1 MLLLQLHRNP
11 QIPARL
17 FFKEAFFM
25 TASMNASN
33 EAKRFYI
40 TTPIYYPSANL
51 HIGHAYCTV
60 MADTMTRYKRMQG
73 YETYFLTGSDEHG
86 QKIERVAK
94 AEGVTPIEYTD
105 KIVATF
111 QALWERLLISNDDF
125 IRTTQPRHMEVVQKI
140 FTTIYEKGDI
150 YKSEYEG
157 HYCTPCETFFT
168 ERQLED
174 GNCPDCGRPTE
185 LIKEESYFFKMS
197 KYQDQLLQYIEDHPD
212 FIQPVARRN
221 EMINFIKQGLEDLC
235 ISRTTF
241 DWGIPVPINEK
252 HVIYVW
258 FDALTN
264 YISALGYGTDNDELY
279 QKFWPANI
287 HLVGKDIAR
296 FHAIIWPCILMAADL
311 PLPKQVF
318 GHGWVLLNSGKMSK
332 SKGNVVDP
340 NVLLDKYGVD
350 AIRYFL
356 LREISTGSDGYYSE
370 EALVNRI
377 NIDLANDYGN
387 LVSRSVAMID
397 KYFDGIVPAPADTP
411 ASEFDAELKALAET
425 VGVDAAEYLEKMD
438 FPNALASIWKLISRA
453 NKYIDETAPWVLAK
467 DESKKAALGT
477 VMYNLMECIRMST
490 ILLAPF
496 MPLVPGKVAEQTGQ
510 TLEGRTWADGCTWG
524 NVETGVKVN
533 KKEAIFPRIDPKSL
547 DLPKE
552 EVKAE
557 APKVEAKKEPKQDAP
572 KEETPAEAK
581 AEITYDDFA
590 KLDLRVVEVLECSKV
605 EKADKLLQFKLKMGD
620 EIRTVVSGIA
630 KFYESP
636 EELVGKKL
644 VLVANLAP
652 KKIRGIVSHGMLL
665 SAATD
670 DDSLLQVLQVTH
682 EDIPSGATVC

>member
-1 MLLLQLHRNP
+1 
-11 QIPARL
+11 
-17 FFKEAFFM
+17 M
-25 TASMNASN
+25 TESAT
-33 EAKRFYI
+33 EPKHFYI

-94 AEGVTPIEYTD
+94 AQGVTPIAYTD

-111 QALWERLLISNDDF
+111 QDLWKRLLISNDDF

-140 FTTIYEKGDI
+140 FETIYEKGDI

-157 HYCTPCETFFT
+157 YYCTPCETFFT

-241 DWGIPVPINEK
+241 DWGIPVPINDK

-264 YISALGYGTDNDELY
+264 YISALGYGTEHDELY
-279 QKFWPANI
+279 KKFWPADI

-311 PLPKQVF
+311 PLPKQIF

-370 EALVNRI
+370 ESLVKRI
-377 NIDLANDYGN
+377 NTDLANDFGN
-387 LVSRSVAMID
+387 LVSRTVAMIGQF
-397 KYFDGIVPAPADTP
+397 FDGLIPSATDAP
-411 ASEFDAELKALAET
+411 ASEFDAELKDLALS
-425 VGVDAAEYLEKMD
+425 VGNEAAQYLEKMD
-438 FPNALASIWKLISRA
+438 FPNALAAIWKLISRA

-467 DESKKAALGT
+467 EESKKPALGN
-477 VMYNLMECIRMST
+477 VLYNLMECIRIST
-490 ILLAPF
+490 ILLSPF

-510 TLEGRTWADGCTWG
+510 ALEGCTWADGCVWG
-524 NVETGVKVN
+524 QVTTGVKVC
-533 KKEAIFPRIDPKSL
+533 KKDAIFPRIDPKSL

-552 EVKAE
+552 ENKENGKAPQP
-557 APKVEAKKEPKQDAP
+557 AKAEAKKEVK
-572 KEETPAEAK
+572 AEPVAESK

-590 KLDLRVVEVLECSKV
+590 KLDLRVVEVLACSKV
-605 EKADKLLQFKLKMGD
+605 EKADKLLQFQLKMGD

-630 KFYESP
+630 KFYENP
-636 EELVGKKL
+636 QDLVGKKL

-652 KKIRGIVSHGMLL
+652 KKIRGVVSHGMLL

-670 DDSLLQVLQVTH
+670 DDSLLEVLQVAKS
-682 EDIPSGATVC
+682 EIPSGSTVC

>member
-1 MLLLQLHRNP
+1 MP
-11 QIPARL
+11 
-17 FFKEAFFM
+17 ES
-25 TASMNASN
+25 TN
-33 EAKRFYI
+33 EPKRFYI

-552 EVKAE
+552 DVKAE
-557 APKVEAKKEPKQDAP
+557 APKVEAKKEPKQEAP
-572 KEETPAEAK
+572 KDETPAEAK

>member
-1 MLLLQLHRNP
+1 MP
-11 QIPARL
+11 
-17 FFKEAFFM
+17 ES
-25 TASMNASN
+25 TN
-33 EAKRFYI
+33 EPKRFYI

-397 KYFDGIVPAPADTP
+397 KYFDGIIPAPADTP

-557 APKVEAKKEPKQDAP
+557 APKVEAKKEPKQEAP

>member
-1 MLLLQLHRNP
+1 
-11 QIPARL
+11 
-17 FFKEAFFM
+17 M
-25 TASMNASN
+25 TQVAP
-33 EAKRFYI
+33 EQKRFYI

-94 AEGVTPIEYTD
+94 AQGVTPIQYTD

-111 QALWERLLISNDDF
+111 QDLWKRLLISNDDF
-125 IRTTQPRHMEVVQKI
+125 IRTTQPRHMDVVQKI
-140 FTTIYEKGDI
+140 FKTIYEKGDI

-168 ERQLED
+168 ERQLVD

-221 EMINFIKQGLEDLC
+221 EMISFIKQGLEDLC

-241 DWGIPVPINEK
+241 DWGIPVPINDK

-264 YISALGYGTDNDELY
+264 YISALGYGTDNDELF
-279 QKFWPANI
+279 QKFWPADI

-370 EALVNRI
+370 ESLVKRI
-377 NIDLANDYGN
+377 NTDLANDFGN
-387 LVSRSVAMID
+387 LVSRTVAMID
-397 KYFDGIVPAPADTP
+397 KYFEGIVPAPADTP
-411 ASEFDAELKALAET
+411 ASEFDAELKELALS
-425 VGVDAAEYLEKMD
+425 VGNEAAACLEKMD
-438 FPNALASIWKLISRA
+438 FPNALAAIWKLISRA

-467 DESKKAALGT
+467 DESKKAVLGT
-477 VMYNLMECIRMST
+477 VLYNLMECIRIST

-510 TLEGRTWADGCTWG
+510 TLEGRTWADGCIWG
-524 NVETGVKVN
+524 QVETGVKVC
-533 KKEAIFPRIDPKSL
+533 KKDAIFPRIDPKSL

-552 EVKAE
+552 DAKAEKAKEEKPAAKAEVKKETKQAAE
-557 APKVEAKKEPKQDAP
+557 E
-572 KEETPAEAK
+572 PAESK

-630 KFYESP
+630 KFYETP

-652 KKIRGIVSHGMLL
+652 KKIRGIMSHGMLL

-670 DDSLLQVLQVTH
+670 DDSLLEVLQVSKA
-682 EDIPSGATVC
+682 EIPSGSTVC

>member
-1 MLLLQLHRNP
+1 MP
-11 QIPARL
+11 
-17 FFKEAFFM
+17 ES
-25 TASMNASN
+25 TN
-33 EAKRFYI
+33 EPKRFYI

-197 KYQDQLLQYIEDHPD
+197 KYQDQLLQYIENHPD

-552 EVKAE
+552 DVKAE
-557 APKVEAKKEPKQDAP
+557 APKVEAKKEPKQEAP

>member
-1 MLLLQLHRNP
+1 MP
-11 QIPARL
+11 
-17 FFKEAFFM
+17 ES
-25 TASMNASN
+25 TN
-33 EAKRFYI
+33 EPKRFYI

-140 FTTIYEKGDI
+140 FQTIYEKGDI

-168 ERQLED
+168 ERQLVD

-197 KYQDQLLQYIEDHPD
+197 KYQDQLLQYIDEHPD

-241 DWGIPVPINEK
+241 DWGIPVPINDK

-264 YISALGYGTDNDELY
+264 YISALGYGTDNDDLY
-279 QKFWPANI
+279 QKFWPADI

-311 PLPKQVF
+311 PLPQQVF

-397 KYFDGIVPAPADTP
+397 KYFDGIVPAPAVAP

-425 VGVDAAEYLEKMD
+425 VGVDAAAYLEKMD
-438 FPNALASIWKLISRA
+438 FPNALASIWRLISRA

-467 DESKKAALGT
+467 DENKKADLGT
-477 VMYNLMECIRMST
+477 VLYNLMECIRMST

-510 TLEGRTWADGCTWG
+510 QLEGRTWADGCTWG
-524 NVETGVKVN
+524 NVETGVKVC

-552 EVKAE
+552 EVKTE
-557 APKVEAKKEPKQDAP
+557 APKAEAKKETK
-572 KEETPAEAK
+572 KEEKTEAKQEEPVEGK

-652 KKIRGIVSHGMLL
+652 KKIRGIMSHGMLL

>member
-1 MLLLQLHRNP
+1 MP
-11 QIPARL
+11 
-17 FFKEAFFM
+17 ES
-25 TASMNASN
+25 TN
-33 EAKRFYI
+33 EPKRFYI

-140 FTTIYEKGDI
+140 FQTIYEKGDI

-168 ERQLED
+168 ERQLVD

-197 KYQDQLLQYIEDHPD
+197 KYQDQLLQYIDEHPD

-241 DWGIPVPINEK
+241 DWGIPVPINDK

-264 YISALGYGTDNDELY
+264 YISALGYGTDNDDLY
-279 QKFWPANI
+279 QKFWPADI

-397 KYFDGIVPAPADTP
+397 KYFDGIVPAPAATP

-425 VGVDAAEYLEKMD
+425 VGVDAAAYLEKMD
-438 FPNALASIWKLISRA
+438 FPNALASIWRLISRA

-467 DESKKAALGT
+467 DENKKADLGT
-477 VMYNLMECIRMST
+477 VLYNLMECIRMST

-510 TLEGRTWADGCTWG
+510 QLEGRTWADGCTWG
-524 NVETGVKVN
+524 NVETGVKVC

-557 APKVEAKKEPKQDAP
+557 APKAEAKKEEKTEAKQ
-572 KEETPAEAK
+572 EEPAEGK

-652 KKIRGIVSHGMLL
+652 KKIRGIMSHGMLL

>member
-1 MLLLQLHRNP
+1 MP
-11 QIPARL
+11 
-17 FFKEAFFM
+17 ES
-25 TASMNASN
+25 TN
-33 EAKRFYI
+33 EPKRFYI

-552 EVKAE
+552 DVKAE
-557 APKVEAKKEPKQDAP
+557 APKVEAKKEPKQEPP

>member
-1 MLLLQLHRNP
+1 
-11 QIPARL
+11 
-17 FFKEAFFM
+17 M
-25 TASMNASN
+25 TESA

-140 FTTIYEKGDI
+140 FQTIYEKGDI

-168 ERQLED
+168 ERQLVD

-241 DWGIPVPINEK
+241 DWGIPVPINDK

-264 YISALGYGTDNDELY
+264 YISALGYGTDNDELF
-279 QKFWPANI
+279 QKFWPADI

-296 FHAIIWPCILMAADL
+296 FHAIIWPCILMAAGL

-397 KYFDGIVPAPADTP
+397 KYFGGIVPAPAATP
-411 ASEFDAELKALAET
+411 ASEFDADLKALAET
-425 VGVDAAEYLEKMD
+425 VGTDAAAYLEKMD

-467 DESKKAALGT
+467 DESKKADLGT
-477 VMYNLMECIRMST
+477 VLYNLMECIRIST
-490 ILLAPF
+490 ILLTPF

-524 NVETGVKVN
+524 NVETGVKVC

-552 EVKAE
+552 DAKAE
-557 APKVEAKKEPKQDAP
+557 QPAKESKKETKQEAKKEEAP
-572 KEETPAEAK
+572 AAEGK

-682 EDIPSGATVC
+682 EDIPSGSTVC

>member
-1 MLLLQLHRNP
+1 
-11 QIPARL
+11 
-17 FFKEAFFM
+17 M
-25 TASMNASN
+25 T
-33 EAKRFYI
+33 EEQKRFYI

-94 AEGVTPIEYTD
+94 AQGVTPIEYTD

-111 QALWERLLISNDDF
+111 QDLWKRLLISNDDF
-125 IRTTQPRHMEVVQKI
+125 IRTTQPRHMEVVQQI
-140 FTTIYEKGDI
+140 FKTIYEKGDI

-168 ERQLED
+168 ERQLVD

-197 KYQDQLLQYIEDHPD
+197 KYQDRLLQYIEEHPD
-212 FIQPVARRN
+212 FIQPAARRN
-221 EMINFIKQGLEDLC
+221 EMISFIKQGLEDLC

-241 DWGIPVPINEK
+241 DWGIPVPINDK

-264 YISALGYGTDNDELY
+264 YISALGYGTDHDELF

-311 PLPKQVF
+311 PLPKQIF

-370 EALVNRI
+370 EALVKRI
-377 NIDLANDYGN
+377 NTDLANDFGN
-387 LVSRSVAMID
+387 LVSRTVAMID
-397 KYFDGIVPAPADTP
+397 KYFEGAVPAPADTP
-411 ASEFDAELKALAET
+411 ASQFDAELKELALS
-425 VGVDAAEYLEKMD
+425 VGNEAAACLEKMD
-438 FPNALASIWKLISRA
+438 FPNALAAIWKLISRA

-467 DESKKAALGT
+467 DESQRAVLGT
-477 VMYNLMECIRMST
+477 VLYNLMESIRIST

-510 TLEGRTWADGCTWG
+510 TLEGRAWADGCVWG
-524 NVETGVKVN
+524 QVETGVKVC
-533 KKEAIFPRIDPKSL
+533 KKDAIFPRIDPKSL

-552 EVKAE
+552 D
-557 APKVEAKKEPKQDAP
+557 AKPEKT
-572 KEETPAEAK
+572 KEETPAAKAEAKKEAKQTAEAPTQAK

-630 KFYESP
+630 KFYENP

-670 DDSLLQVLQVTH
+670 DDSLLEVLQVSKA
-682 EDIPSGATVC
+682 EIPSGSTVC

>member
-1 MLLLQLHRNP
+1 MP
-11 QIPARL
+11 
-17 FFKEAFFM
+17 ES
-25 TASMNASN
+25 TN
-33 EAKRFYI
+33 EPKRFYI

-140 FTTIYEKGDI
+140 FQTIYEKGDI

-168 ERQLED
+168 ERQLVD

-197 KYQDQLLQYIEDHPD
+197 KYQDQLLQYIDEHPD

-241 DWGIPVPINEK
+241 DWGIPVPINDK

-264 YISALGYGTDNDELY
+264 YISALGYGTDNDDLY
-279 QKFWPANI
+279 QKFWPADI

-397 KYFDGIVPAPADTP
+397 KYFDGIVPAPAATP

-425 VGVDAAEYLEKMD
+425 VGVDAAAYLEKMD
-438 FPNALASIWKLISRA
+438 FPNALASIWRLISRA

-467 DESKKAALGT
+467 DENKKADLGT
-477 VMYNLMECIRMST
+477 VLYNLMECIRMST

-510 TLEGRTWADGCTWG
+510 QLEGRTWADGCTWG
-524 NVETGVKVN
+524 NVETGVKVC

-557 APKVEAKKEPKQDAP
+557 APKAEAKKETK
-572 KEETPAEAK
+572 KEEKTEAKQEEPAEGK

-652 KKIRGIVSHGMLL
+652 KKIRGIMSHGMLL

-682 EDIPSGATVC
+682 DDIPSGATVC

>member
-1 MLLLQLHRNP
+1 MP
-11 QIPARL
+11 
-17 FFKEAFFM
+17 ES
-25 TASMNASN
+25 TN
-33 EAKRFYI
+33 EPKRFYI

-140 FTTIYEKGDI
+140 FQTIYEKGDI

-168 ERQLED
+168 ERQLVD

-197 KYQDQLLQYIEDHPD
+197 KYQDQLLQYIDEHPD

-241 DWGIPVPINEK
+241 DWGIPVPINDK

-264 YISALGYGTDNDELY
+264 YISALGYGTGNDDLY
-279 QKFWPANI
+279 QKFWPADI

-397 KYFDGIVPAPADTP
+397 KYFDGIVPAPAATP

-425 VGVDAAEYLEKMD
+425 VGVDAAAYLEKMD
-438 FPNALASIWKLISRA
+438 FPNALASIWRLISRA

-467 DESKKAALGT
+467 DENKKADLGT
-477 VMYNLMECIRMST
+477 VLYNLMECIRMST

-510 TLEGRTWADGCTWG
+510 QLEGRTWADGCTWG
-524 NVETGVKVN
+524 NVETGVKVC

-552 EVKAE
+552 EVKTE
-557 APKVEAKKEPKQDAP
+557 APKAEAKKETK
-572 KEETPAEAK
+572 KEEKTEAKQEEPAEGK

-652 KKIRGIVSHGMLL
+652 KKIRGIMSHGMLL

>member
-1 MLLLQLHRNP
+1 MP
-11 QIPARL
+11 
-17 FFKEAFFM
+17 ES
-25 TASMNASN
+25 TN
-33 EAKRFYI
+33 EPKRFYI

-140 FTTIYEKGDI
+140 FQTIYEKGDI

-168 ERQLED
+168 ERQLVD

-197 KYQDQLLQYIEDHPD
+197 KYQDQLLQYIDEHPD

-241 DWGIPVPINEK
+241 DWGIPVPINDK

-264 YISALGYGTDNDELY
+264 YISALGYGTDNDALY
-279 QKFWPANI
+279 QKFWPADI

-397 KYFDGIVPAPADTP
+397 KYFDGIVPAPAATP

-425 VGVDAAEYLEKMD
+425 VGVDAAAYLEKMD
-438 FPNALASIWKLISRA
+438 FPNALASIWRLISRA

-467 DESKKAALGT
+467 DENKKADLGT
-477 VMYNLMECIRMST
+477 VLYNLMECIRMST

-510 TLEGRTWADGCTWG
+510 QLEGRTWADGCTWG
-524 NVETGVKVN
+524 NVETGVKVC

-552 EVKAE
+552 EVKTE
-557 APKVEAKKEPKQDAP
+557 APKAEAKKETK
-572 KEETPAEAK
+572 KEEKTEAKQEEPAEGK

-652 KKIRGIVSHGMLL
+652 KKIRGIMSHGMLL

>member
-1 MLLLQLHRNP
+1 MP
-11 QIPARL
+11 
-17 FFKEAFFM
+17 ES
-25 TASMNASN
+25 TN
-33 EAKRFYI
+33 EPKRFYI

-467 DESKKAALGT
+467 DESKEAALGT

-552 EVKAE
+552 DVKAE
-557 APKVEAKKEPKQDAP
+557 APKVEAKKEPKQEAP
-572 KEETPAEAK
+572 KEETLAEAK

>member
-1 MLLLQLHRNP
+1 MP
-11 QIPARL
+11 
-17 FFKEAFFM
+17 ES
-25 TASMNASN
+25 TN
-33 EAKRFYI
+33 EPKRFYI

-241 DWGIPVPINEK
+241 DWGIPVPINDK

-557 APKVEAKKEPKQDAP
+557 APKVEAKKEPKQEAP
-572 KEETPAEAK
+572 KEEIPAEAK

>member
-1 MLLLQLHRNP
+1 MS
-11 QIPARL
+11 
-17 FFKEAFFM
+17 
-25 TASMNASN
+25 TTN
-33 EAKRFYI
+33 EPKRFYI

-140 FTTIYEKGDI
+140 FKTIYDKGDI

-168 ERQLED
+168 ERQLVD

-212 FIQPVARRN
+212 FIQPATRRN

-241 DWGIPVPINEK
+241 DWGIPVPIDDK

-264 YISALGYGTDNDELY
+264 YISALGYTSDNDELF
-279 QKFWPANI
+279 QKFWPADI

-397 KYFDGIVPAPADTP
+397 KYFDGIVPAPAADP
-411 ASEFDAELKALAET
+411 ASEFDADLKALAES
-425 VGVDAAEYLEKMD
+425 VGNDAAAYLEKMD
-438 FPNALASIWKLISRA
+438 FPNALAAIWKLISRA

-467 DESKKAALGT
+467 DESKKADLST
-477 VMYNLMECIRMST
+477 VLYNLMECIRIST
-490 ILLAPF
+490 ILLTPF

-510 TLEGRTWADGCTWG
+510 TLDGCTWADGCTWG
-524 NVETGVKVN
+524 NVETGVKVC
-533 KKEAIFPRIDPKSL
+533 KKEAIFPRIDPKTL

-552 EVKAE
+552 DAKAE
-557 APKVEAKKEPKQDAP
+557 APAKETKKEKKPEAKKEAP
-572 KEETPAEAK
+572 AAEAGAEEAK

-630 KFYESP
+630 KFYENP
-636 EELVGKKL
+636 EALIGKKL

-682 EDIPSGATVC
+682 DDIPSGSSVC

>member
-1 MLLLQLHRNP
+1 MP
-11 QIPARL
+11 
-17 FFKEAFFM
+17 KS
-25 TASMNASN
+25 TN
-33 EAKRFYI
+33 EPKRFYI

-168 ERQLED
+168 ERQLEN

-241 DWGIPVPINEK
+241 DWGIPVPINDK

-552 EVKAE
+552 DVKAE
-557 APKVEAKKEPKQDAP
+557 ATKVEAKKEPKQEAP

>member
-1 MLLLQLHRNP
+1 
-11 QIPARL
+11 
-17 FFKEAFFM
+17 M
-25 TASMNASN
+25 T
-33 EAKRFYI
+33 EEQKRFYI

-94 AEGVTPIEYTD
+94 AQGVTPIEYTD

-111 QALWERLLISNDDF
+111 QDLWKRLLISNDDF
-125 IRTTQPRHMEVVQKI
+125 IRTTQPRHMEVVQQI
-140 FTTIYEKGDI
+140 FKTIYEKGDI

-168 ERQLED
+168 ERQLVD

-197 KYQDQLLQYIEDHPD
+197 KYQDRLLQYIEDHPD
-212 FIQPVARRN
+212 FIQPAARRN
-221 EMINFIKQGLEDLC
+221 EMISFIKQGLEDLC

-241 DWGIPVPINEK
+241 DWGIPVPINDK

-264 YISALGYGTDNDELY
+264 YISALGYGTDHDELF

-311 PLPKQVF
+311 PLPKQIF

-370 EALVNRI
+370 EALVKRI
-377 NIDLANDYGN
+377 NTDLANDFGN
-387 LVSRSVAMID
+387 LVSRTVAMID
-397 KYFDGIVPAPADTP
+397 KYFEGAVPAPADTP
-411 ASEFDAELKALAET
+411 ASQFDAELKELALS
-425 VGVDAAEYLEKMD
+425 VGNEAAACLEKMD
-438 FPNALASIWKLISRA
+438 FPNALAAIWKLISRA

-467 DESKKAALGT
+467 DESQRAVLGT
-477 VMYNLMECIRMST
+477 VLYNLMESIRIST

-510 TLEGRTWADGCTWG
+510 TLEGRAWADGCVWG
-524 NVETGVKVN
+524 QVETGVKVC
-533 KKEAIFPRIDPKSL
+533 KKDAIFPRIDPKSL

-552 EVKAE
+552 DTKPEKAKE
-557 APKVEAKKEPKQDAP
+557 EKPAAKAEAKKEAKQTAEAP
-572 KEETPAEAK
+572 AQAK

-630 KFYESP
+630 KFYENP

-670 DDSLLQVLQVTH
+670 DDSLLEVLQVSKA
-682 EDIPSGATVC
+682 EIPSGSTVC

>member
-1 MLLLQLHRNP
+1 MP
-11 QIPARL
+11 
-17 FFKEAFFM
+17 ES
-25 TASMNASN
+25 TN
-33 EAKRFYI
+33 EPKRFYI

-370 EALVNRI
+370 EVLVNRI

-552 EVKAE
+552 DVKAE
-557 APKVEAKKEPKQDAP
+557 APKVEAKKEPKQEAP

>member
-1 MLLLQLHRNP
+1 
-11 QIPARL
+11 
-17 FFKEAFFM
+17 M
-25 TASMNASN
+25 TESA
-33 EAKRFYI
+33 ETKRFYI

-140 FTTIYEKGDI
+140 FQTIYEKGDI

-168 ERQLED
+168 ERQLVD

-185 LIKEESYFFKMS
+185 VIKEESYFFKMS

-241 DWGIPVPINEK
+241 DWGIPVPINDK

-264 YISALGYGTDNDELY
+264 YISALGYTTDNDELF
-279 QKFWPANI
+279 QKFWPADI

-397 KYFDGIVPAPADTP
+397 KYFEGIVPAPASSP
-411 ASEFDAELKALAET
+411 ASEFDADLKALAET
-425 VGVDAAEYLEKMD
+425 VGNDAAAYLEKMD

-467 DESKKAALGT
+467 DESKKADLGT
-477 VMYNLMECIRMST
+477 VLYNLMECIRIST
-490 ILLAPF
+490 ILLTPF

-510 TLEGRTWADGCTWG
+510 HLEGRTWADGCTWG
-524 NVETGVKVN
+524 NVETGVKVC
-533 KKEAIFPRIDPKSL
+533 KKEAIFPRIDPKTL

-552 EVKAE
+552 EAKADAPVK
-557 APKVEAKKEPKQDAP
+557 EAKKEAKQEAK
-572 KEETPAEAK
+572 KEDTPAAEGK

-605 EKADKLLQFKLKMGD
+605 EKADKLLQFKLKMGN

-630 KFYESP
+630 KFYENP
-636 EELVGKKL
+636 EALIGKKL

-652 KKIRGIVSHGMLL
+652 KKIRGIMSHGMLL

-682 EDIPSGATVC
+682 EDIPSGSTVC